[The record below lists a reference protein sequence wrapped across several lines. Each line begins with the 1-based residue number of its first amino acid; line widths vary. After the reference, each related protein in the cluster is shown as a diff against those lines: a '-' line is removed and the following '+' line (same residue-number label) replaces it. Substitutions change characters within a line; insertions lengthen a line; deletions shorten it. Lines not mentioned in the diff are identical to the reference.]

1 MASVGIHP
9 PKTPV
14 TKGSSGIAKATLPNV
29 CKMPG
34 PPAPFVPSPL
44 PNIATS
50 GTSPKGYTKRVKV
63 ERKTVAVRGASF
75 KSMGDIASK
84 ATGGGLLSMN
94 THGPAKFI
102 MPGSFTVKFEGK
114 GVHLLGE
121 PMLNNCGPSGSPPN
135 TGATLGG
142 VVQGTATAGFAAKV
156 GDQAIADRLCDAACK
171 AMAKKLKPGQ
181 TRQGQMS
188 KAFTSKK
195 GPLHTPNNTTILPEV
210 SQKIPASVGG
220 HMRTLLSR
228 SVPPRTIPGTGVTA
242 PMSMF
247 RAMATSVPGTM
258 TRWDFVIP
266 RNPGLP
272 ATNSNISRYV
282 EVKFPGDKLTAN
294 QKLARR
300 MMSKADKAKIV
311 NMRPAKDCACT

>member
-84 ATGGGLLSMN
+84 GTGGGLLSMN

-121 PMLNNCGPSGSPPN
+121 PMLNNLGPSGSPPN
-135 TGATLGG
+135 TGATL
-142 VVQGTATAGFAAKV
+142 AGLTQADAKRIQDAANALCVEFCAEIKSGWKSSHKLETRLSTDPAMAAKGLTFPPSSAV
-156 GDQAIADRLCDAACK
+156 SHVFNGVSRTTIPDAMLTLKSGAKQCFDFKGPGDRWRGDQYAR
-171 AMAKKLKPGQ
+171 Q
-181 TRQGQMS
+181 TRLAGR
-188 KAFTSKK
+188 
-195 GPLHTPNNTTILPEV
+195 TPWEI
-210 SQKIPASVGG
+210 SQ
-220 HMRTLLSR
+220 
-228 SVPPRTIPGTGVTA
+228 
-242 PMSMF
+242 
-247 RAMATSVPGTM
+247 ATCG
-258 TRWDFVIP
+258 
-266 RNPGLP
+266 
-272 ATNSNISRYV
+272 
-282 EVKFPGDKLTAN
+282 
-294 QKLARR
+294 
-300 MMSKADKAKIV
+300 
-311 NMRPAKDCACT
+311 C